1 MMKKVFLLALVA
13 TIITACQQNPTSSL
27 PDKPQKI
34 NYPIEEQETV
44 SNDFT
49 LVKACVGVTQSEA
62 ETLLIKHGYSLGADN
77 KYLKSENGIIKEV
90 QVYAQGNVS
99 MIARSN
105 KYQVGK
111 PVFAQ
116 WIQEMQQ
123 SAAYKNMVRS
133 HYQLRVGWDVNG
145 KHNFSQPDE
154 LLASL
159 DTLSVSLDNMSAGFD
174 SNDKFANQY
183 SIFLHPQLGGVYLQ
197 IINQRV
203 GQPSDDFTESDL
215 QETDLHKHILISK
228 VDYLTFRYKGFYAL
242 NVNNKQTEGKD
253 IPFIAEYVSPADFGS
268 IKLFYGTKNNLLIDG
283 TIVWNG
289 CGRLAFPEQFR
300 AGLPTNAGVAYPG
313 AEHIAMIGD
322 DGQYLPLSNE
332 REIKYIWES
341 VSKQKEFQHYY
352 TNSTKKVAVYL
363 YTPSVGLMNPADAYY
378 LVFVEQ

>member
-13 TIITACQQNPTSSL
+13 TMIAACQQNPASSL

-34 NYPIEEQETV
+34 DYPVEVQEAV

-49 LVKACVGVTQSEA
+49 LLKAGILKNQA
-62 ETLLIKHGYSLGADN
+62 ENATLLTANGFTLVDNTYVKTRDSITIEAMMTLGNCYMTAHTKDFN
-77 KYLKSENGIIKEV
+77 KAKSIFSQWMKE
-90 QVYAQGNVS
+90 
-99 MIARSN
+99 I
-105 KYQVGK
+105 
-111 PVFAQ
+111 
-116 WIQEMQQ
+116 QQ
-123 SAAYKNMVRS
+123 SASYTNLVRS
-133 HYQLRVGWDVNG
+133 SCHLCVGGEGNRRHVFNNPND
-145 KHNFSQPDE
+145 
-154 LLASL
+154 LLAAL
-159 DTLSVSLDNMSAGFD
+159 DTLSCSLENMSASFEG
-174 SNDKFANQY
+174 NDIFANQY
-183 SIFLHPQLGGVYLQ
+183 SLIMFPDLGGVYLQ

-215 QETDLHKHILISK
+215 QETDLHKHILICK

-242 NVNNKQTEGKD
+242 NVNNKQTEGKE

-268 IKLFYGTKNNLLIDG
+268 IKLFYGAKNNLLIDG

-300 AGLPTNAGVAYPG
+300 AGLPTNAGVAYQG
-313 AEHIAMIGD
+313 TEHIAMIGD